1 MRGII
6 LAAGQGTR
14 LGPLTR
20 ERPKPM
26 LPISGRPVI
35 EHTVRWL
42 RSHDITRITI
52 NLHHYPQ
59 AVIDHFGDGSGF
71 GVEITYSIEQ
81 ALLGTAGGVKRMAA
95 SFDTPAVVVYGD
107 VLTDFDLTA
116 LVTLHT
122 GQPPEPHVSLCL
134 YRVVNPTACGIVAL
148 NEQGRVTRFLEKP
161 SPDEVFSDL
170 ANAGVLVIDPE
181 LLTYV
186 PDECPYDFGA
196 DLFPQLLRAQ
206 VPIYGWPLSSDGYLV
221 DIGTPE
227 NYERASTA
235 WVERRPGP
243 GVSGLREADPTRH
256 LNER

>member
-1 MRGII
+1 MRGVI

-14 LGPLTR
+14 LGSLTR

-26 LPISGRPVI
+26 LPISGRPVL

-42 RSHDITRITI
+42 RRHAITRIAI
-52 NLHHYPQ
+52 NVHHYPQ
-59 AVIDHFGDGSGF
+59 AIIDHFGDGSRF
-71 GVEITYSIEQ
+71 GVEITYSMEQ

-107 VLTDFDLTA
+107 VLTDFNLTELMA
-116 LVTLHT
+116 LHANR
-122 GQPPEPHVSLCL
+122 PPEPHVSLCL

-148 NEQGRVTRFLEKP
+148 DKQGRVTRFLEKP
-161 SPDEVFSDL
+161 SHDEVFSDL

-181 LLTYV
+181 LLAYV
-186 PDECPYDFGA
+186 PDKRPYDFGR

-206 VPIYGWPLSSDGYLV
+206 VPIYGWPLPSDGYLV

-235 WVERRPGP
+235 WAERHPGS
-243 GVSGLREADPTRH
+243 GVSGLREADPTRN
-256 LNER
+256 LDER